1 MPDKEEEITEADN
14 TAAEAEAEVVE
25 PEVEAA
31 VEDVAE
37 AEPEAE
43 AVAEA
48 EPEAEATADA
58 GSEDAAVE
66 AAPAKAAKPKAE
78 SKAKKPA
85 AKKKAAPKKVKKA
98 KAPRTDVKVPEVK
111 TLAGKELKL
120 NPEVFEVEAKIGV
133 IHEVVRA
140 EMAARRKGTA
150 STKTRSEV
158 RGGGV
163 KPWRQKGTGRARTG
177 SSRNPVW
184 TGGGVTFGPTPR
196 DYSFKINRKMRSKAM
211 KMALSARV
219 KEGNFRV
226 LEGLTFDEPKA
237 AAAAALLKTLDVT
250 YPLLLVVGENDA
262 NVALSFRNLPRVDV
276 TDTDDLEVSDIIG
289 ARTVLTT
296 SQVIEKLNTI
306 GESK

>member
-1 MPDKEEEITEADN
+1 MPDKEEEIKEAED
-14 TAAEAEAEVVE
+14 TAAEVEAEAVE
-25 PEVEAA
+25 PEAA
-31 VEDVAE
+31 AAAE
-37 AEPEAE
+37 SEPEAE

-48 EPEAEATADA
+48 EPEAEAT
-58 GSEDAAVE
+58 EDAVDEEVAVE
-66 AAPAKAAKPKAE
+66 AAAPAKESKPKAE

-85 AKKKAAPKKVKKA
+85 KKKAAPKKAKKA

-111 TLAGKELKL
+111 TLAGKELEL

-150 STKTRSEV
+150 STKNRAEV

-163 KPWRQKGTGRARTG
+163 KPWRQKGTGRARAG
-177 SSRNPVW
+177 SSRIPHW

-196 DYSFKINRKMRSKAM
+196 DYTFKINRKMRSKAM

-219 KEGNFRV
+219 KEGNLKV

-237 AAAAALLKTLDVT
+237 AAAAALLKSLDVT

-262 NVALSFRNLPRVDV
+262 NVALSFRNLPRVGV

-306 GESK
+306 GEAK

>member
-1 MPDKEEEITEADN
+1 MPDKEEEIKEAED
-14 TAAEAEAEVVE
+14 TAAKVEAEAVE
-25 PEVEAA
+25 PEDAA
-31 VEDVAE
+31 AADS
-37 AEPEAE
+37 EPEAV

-48 EPEAEATADA
+48 EPEAEATEGAVD
-58 GSEDAAVE
+58 EDVAVE
-66 AAPAKAAKPKAE
+66 ATAPAKESKPKAE
-78 SKAKKPA
+78 SKARKP
-85 AKKKAAPKKVKKA
+85 AKKKAAPKKAK

-111 TLAGKELKL
+111 ALAGKELKL

-150 STKTRSEV
+150 STKNRAEV

-163 KPWRQKGTGRARTG
+163 KPWRQKGTGRARAG
-177 SSRNPVW
+177 SSRIPHW

-196 DYSFKINRKMRSKAM
+196 SYTFKINRKMRTKAM

-219 KEGNFRV
+219 REGNLRV

-262 NVALSFRNLPRVDV
+262 NVALSFRNLPRVGV

-296 SQVIEKLNTI
+296 SQVIEQLNTI
-306 GESK
+306 GEGK